1 MGTHDTAEQPA
12 RLDVLKLITSIG
24 SPIAL
29 ATALL
34 FYFGWVRSEAQARAF
49 GADASVFQ
57 MSTQDYVLRSVN
69 VLFFPIILLLLL
81 ALLAIRVDKM
91 LRKPARKPAWL
102 PTFARILRFSWL
114 FFLALGILLYAV
126 AGRLGDVTLPLWVA
140 LAILGPTYGAL
151 LRRDVRAEGTT
162 FSPVTVGLLVTLVT
176 VLLFWQTERVARLGG
191 EALAQDIQDNMGDRL
206 NAVDVYSVKDLQLA
220 GPGVAETRIAGG
232 ADTAYGFSYSGLYL
246 LQRSGD
252 AYFLVTDGWDADEAR
267 LVVLPDNASIR
278 VEFGP

>member
-1 MGTHDTAEQPA
+1 MAAIGEEQQSRP
-12 RLDVLKLITSIG
+12 DVVKVITSIG

-81 ALLAIRVDKM
+81 ALLAIRVDKT
-91 LRKPARKPAWL
+91 LRKSAHKPTWL
-102 PTFARILRFSWL
+102 AALARILRLSWL
-114 FFLALGILLYAV
+114 FFLAIGILLYAV
-126 AGRLGDVTLPLWVA
+126 AGRFGDVTLPLWVA
-140 LAILGPTYGAL
+140 LGILGPAYGAL
-151 LRRDVRAEGTT
+151 VRREVTGDRTP
-162 FSPVTVGLLVTLVT
+162 FSMVAVGLLVTLVT
-176 VLLFWQTERVARLGG
+176 VSLFWQTERLARVGG
-191 EALAQDIQDNMGDRL
+191 EALAQDIQDNIADRL
-206 NAVDVYSVKDLQLA
+206 SDVELYSVKDLHLA
-220 GPGVAETRIAGG
+220 GPGVAETQTSGG
-232 ADTAYGFSYSGLYL
+232 DDAAYGYSYSGLYL

-252 AYFLVTDGWDADEAR
+252 AYFLVTDGWDTDEAR

-278 VEFGP
+278 VEFGR